1 MPSPVHYVL
10 FAVTLWLCWILFK
23 VLRPRKAVSLRFV
36 AVLVLGD
43 IGRSPRMMYHAQS
56 FADNGFQTHIIGYGG
71 LNCIYSPL
79 LTISLSL
86 RIGSHTVAGAHT

>member
-1 MPSPVHYVL
+1 MPSLVHYVL
-10 FAVTLWLCWILFK
+10 FTATLWLGWILFK

-56 FADNGFQTHIIGYGG
+56 FADNDFQTHIIGYGG
-71 LNCIYSPL
+71 LYC
-79 LTISLSL
+79 
-86 RIGSHTVAGAHT
+86 V